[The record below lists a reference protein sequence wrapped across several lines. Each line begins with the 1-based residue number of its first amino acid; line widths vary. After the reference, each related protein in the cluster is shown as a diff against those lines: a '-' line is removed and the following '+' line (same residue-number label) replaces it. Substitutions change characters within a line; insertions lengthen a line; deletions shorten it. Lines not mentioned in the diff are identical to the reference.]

1 MPYEK
6 WFSFSYTISCVR
18 ISKQSIFYRRYLSLF
33 TFVRSKMDG
42 AGNAPIFCAIEA
54 GNNNVCK
61 ELLSQDPEQQV

>member
-1 MPYEK
+1 
-6 WFSFSYTISCVR
+6 
-18 ISKQSIFYRRYLSLF
+18 
-33 TFVRSKMDG
+33 MDG